1 MKERRRRDLHRAK
14 DYKEVGGRACHVWV
28 KFLRR
33 EKRASLELK
42 KKKKV
47 QINLKY
53 GENIC

>member
-33 EKRASLELK
+33 KKRASLELK
-42 KKKKV
+42 KKKKCRL
-47 QINLKY
+47 I
-53 GENIC
+53 